1 MKAIVIA
8 ALVLLAIIACAID
21 IHCSNAKDSGLHT
34 EISRIKGEMAAGA
47 KADAQQ
53 RIENLELQ
61 VRMLRDRARALN
73 KKGKSA
79 EARQVTAEIVR
90 LNAVLE
96 AERARQ
102 AQREEGGKE

>member
-8 ALVLLAIIACAID
+8 TLVLLAIIACAID
-21 IHCSNAKDSGLHT
+21 IHCSNEKDSGLHS
-34 EISRIKGEMAAGA
+34 EISRIKGELAAGA

-73 KKGKSA
+73 RKGKAA
-79 EARQVTAEIVR
+79 EARQVTAEVVR
-90 LNAVLE
+90 LNGILE
-96 AERARQ
+96 AERARE
-102 AQREEGGKE
+102 AQREDAKE